1 MTTTQEKW
9 TTPPAIAR
17 MLGVTNNKIL
27 DAIRS
32 GKLKAVNLSEGSKPR
47 WKVSPD
53 DLQRFLDS
61 KSNQVAVTEPKRERR
76 SIPRPTRNWV

>member
-1 MTTTQEKW
+1 MTMTQEKW

-27 DAIRS
+27 DAIRC
-32 GKLKAVNLSEGSKPR
+32 GKLKAVNLSEGDRPR
-47 WKVSPD
+47 WKVSPT

-61 KSNQVAVTEPKRERR
+61 KSNQIAVTEPPRSRREIPKPTKR
-76 SIPRPTRNWV
+76 WV